1 MAVEQVSVNILRI
14 LGLEATDEVDMK
26 SYKGF
31 LREKLVEID
40 RGVDG
45 LSREEQIA
53 VREEFQRVRGS
64 TATKVKK
71 TTINPQAVF
80 NRQLGAGGGGLVK
93 YKPPASGSLAR
104 RVIPQQKTE
113 DGGILDKIYST
124 IASIRDSLLQEENRR
139 KKAERNKKLKKD
151 KEDKAAKE
159 SSLEKAAKG
168 IVGALEKTFKPVV
181 DIFKK
186 IRDALMLLFLGW
198 VANRLLDWIKDP
210 KNLKTFNAIV
220 DFLSRNAGKLLL
232 LFVMLNNPLVK
243 VVRWLGRNMI
253 SFLVRMIS
261 DLVKGKGLLNSLRF
275 GKTGGPL
282 RTAARVLTSPEVAVP
297 AAIAGMGVLANE
309 VTGQRKAAAVQ
320 AENKAR
326 AQSGQGLGVQ
336 GVGGV
341 GDMGPTTPYGML
353 QGTGTMGSTNLN
365 SGGMVKSP
373 FGMLGISEYDGGGGV
388 VRGPS
393 GIDQVP
399 ANLTEGEVVFSKPAV
414 KTFGEDFLLS
424 MNKFGGGTNRPTYS
438 GGRMYAAGGGLVNPV
453 PSQNIAR
460 NRGGYAA
467 DTGLDILTP
476 VGSRV
481 VSPVSGILEYAERG
495 HVAQM
500 GQDANPNMPGMQ
512 DQHSVRIKL
521 DKPFEY
527 SGKKVNFFYVTHMYD
542 LASSIKNKSGLRIN
556 AGDFLGLSGVAN
568 QTPHVHVGFVEDR
581 AQNSFL
587 DYKQV
592 RNLLSGASVKDL
604 GGDTEHGDVA
614 TQEQETVKSMTF
626 ATEKDRRLISAYLN
640 YITQPM
646 GRGLDILPTIDQV
659 TGVPGSTGP
668 GASPSSTVP
677 SGSATPGNPQATVAA
692 ANRQIASPTR

>member
-31 LREKLVEID
+31 LREKLVEISM
-40 RGVDG
+40 GKGG
-45 LSREEQIA
+45 LSREDEMTI
-53 VREEFQRVRGS
+53 REEFQRVKGS

-80 NRQLGAGGGGLVK
+80 NRQLGAGSGGLVK
-93 YKPPASGSLAR
+93 YKPPAPGSLAR
-104 RVIPQQKTE
+104 RVLPQQKSE
-113 DGGILDKIYST
+113 ESGILDKIYS
-124 IASIRDSLLQEENRR
+124 IVVSIKNALVKEENLR
-139 KKAERNKKLKKD
+139 KKAERNRRVKKD

-181 DIFKK
+181 DIFKR
-186 IRDALMLLFLGW
+186 IRDALILLFLGW
-198 VANRLLDWIKDP
+198 TANRLLDWIQDP

-232 LFVMLNNPLVK
+232 LFVLLNNPLVK

-253 SFLVRMIS
+253 SFLVRMIA
-261 DLVKGKGLLNSLRF
+261 DLAKGKGLLNTLKR
-275 GKTGGPL
+275 GRRGGL
-282 RTAARVLTSPEVAVP
+282 LGAGARVVTNPYVAVP
-297 AAIAGMGVLANE
+297 AAMAGMSVLANE
-309 VTGQRKAAAVQ
+309 VTGQRRAAGVQ

-326 AQSGQGLGVQ
+326 AQSGQGLGVR

-341 GDMGPTTPYGML
+341 GDLGPTTPYGKF
-353 QGTGTMGSTNLN
+353 QGTGMMGEQN
-365 SGGMVKSP
+365 
-373 FGMLGISEYDGGGGV
+373 FDDGGI

-393 GIDQVP
+393 GIDKVP

-414 KTFGEDFLLS
+414 KTFGEDFLLA
-424 MNKFGGGTNRPTYS
+424 MNKLGGGTNQPTYS
-438 GGRMYAAGGGLVNPV
+438 GGRMYASGGGLVNPV
-453 PSQNIAR
+453 PSQNISS
-460 NRGGYAA
+460 NKGGYAA

-476 VGSRV
+476 IGSRI
-481 VSPVSGILEYAERG
+481 VSPVSGTLEYAERG
-495 HVAQM
+495 HVRQM
-500 GQDANPNMPGMQ
+500 GQDANPDMPGMQ

-521 DKPFEY
+521 DRPFEY
-527 SGKKVNFFYVTHMYD
+527 AGKKVNFFYATHMYD
-542 LASSIKNKSGLRIN
+542 LAKSIKNKSGMRIN

-568 QTPHVHVGFVEDR
+568 NTPHVHVGFVEDR
-581 AQNSFL
+581 EQNTFL
-587 DYKQV
+587 NYRQV
-592 RNLLSGASVKDL
+592 RSLLTGASVKDL
-604 GGDTEHGDVA
+604 GGDVEHGDVA
-614 TQEQETVKSMTF
+614 TQEQTQSPMTF
-626 ATEKDRRLISAYLN
+626 ANESDRRLYTAYLN

-646 GRGLDILPTIDQV
+646 GRGLDIRPTIDQV
-659 TGVPGSTGP
+659 VGVPGSAGP
-668 GASPSSTVP
+668 NQSPSSVIP

>member
-31 LREKLVEID
+31 LREKLVEISM
-40 RGVDG
+40 GKGG
-45 LSREEQIA
+45 LSRDEEILI
-53 VREEFQRVRGS
+53 REEFQRVKGS

-93 YKPPASGSLAR
+93 YKPSAPGSLAR
-104 RVIPQQKTE
+104 RVLPQQKTE
-113 DGGILDKIYST
+113 DVSVLDKIYSVVT
-124 IASIRDSLLQEENRR
+124 SIRDSLLQEENRR
-139 KKAERNKKLKKD
+139 KKAERNRKLKGD

-168 IVGALEKTFKPVV
+168 IVGALEKTFKPVL

-253 SFLVRMIS
+253 SFLVRMIA
-261 DLVKGKGLLNSLRF
+261 DLVKGKGLLGSLRR
-275 GKTGGPL
+275 GGRGGGL
-282 RTAARVLTSPEVAVP
+282 LGSAARVVTNPGVMATAGVLGG
-297 AAIAGMGVLANE
+297 AALANE
-309 VTGQRKAAAVQ
+309 VTGQRKAAAVE

-326 AQSGQGLGVQ
+326 AQSGQGLGLQ

-341 GDMGPTTPYGML
+341 GDLGPTSPYGGL
-353 QGTGTMGSTNLN
+353 QGTSMMGEKN
-365 SGGMVKSP
+365 
-373 FGMLGISEYDGGGGV
+373 FDDGGV

-393 GIDQVP
+393 GIDNVP
-399 ANLTEGEVVFSKPAV
+399 ANLTEGEIVFSKPAV
-414 KTFGEDFLLS
+414 KTFGEDFLLGL
-424 MNKFGGGTNRPTYS
+424 NKLGGGTNRPTYS
-438 GGRMYAAGGGLVNPV
+438 GGRMYAAGGGIAITSRRGMRKGRMHQGTDIGAPTGTPLYAFSSGRIQEIIREGKGDASYGNSVYWIDNNGYGHLYAHLDRFAAGLSAGMEIKKGKMLGTVGSTGRSSGPHLHWEMGQNPDDV
-453 PSQNIAR
+453 GRNGPSLIDPLTKY
-460 NRGGYAA
+460 GYMTPFSGKPSAA
-467 DTGLDILTP
+467 DLLENP
-476 VGSRV
+476 Q
-481 VSPVSGILEYAERG
+481 SPTSP
-495 HVAQM
+495 
-500 GQDANPNMPGMQ
+500 D
-512 DQHSVRIKL
+512 
-521 DKPFEY
+521 
-527 SGKKVNFFYVTHMYD
+527 D
-542 LASSIKNKSGLRIN
+542 LKEK
-556 AGDFLGLSGVAN
+556 D
-568 QTPHVHVGFVEDR
+568 E
-581 AQNSFL
+581 
-587 DYKQV
+587 
-592 RNLLSGASVKDL
+592 VK
-604 GGDTEHGDVA
+604 T
-614 TQEQETVKSMTF
+614 MTF

-646 GRGLDILPTIDQV
+646 GRGLDIRPTIDQV

>member
-31 LREKLVEID
+31 LREKLVEISMG
-40 RGVDG
+40 RGG
-45 LSREEQIA
+45 LSREDEIA
-53 VREEFQRVRGS
+53 IRDEFQRVKGS

-93 YKPPASGSLAR
+93 YKPPAPGSLAR
-104 RVIPQQKTE
+104 KVLLQQKSSE
-113 DGGILDKIYST
+113 SGILDKIYS
-124 IASIRDSLLQEENRR
+124 IVVSIKNALVKEENLR
-139 KKAERNKKLKKD
+139 KKAERNRRVKKD

-181 DIFKK
+181 DIFKR
-186 IRDALMLLFLGW
+186 IRDALILLFLGW
-198 VANRLLDWIKDP
+198 TANRLLDWIQDP

-232 LFVMLNNPLVK
+232 LFVLLNNPLVK

-253 SFLVRMIS
+253 SFLVRMIA
-261 DLVKGKGLLNSLRF
+261 DLAKGKGLLNSLKLGRR
-275 GKTGGPL
+275 GGL
-282 RTAARVLTSPEVAVP
+282 LGAGARVLTNPQVMTTAGVLTG
-297 AAIAGMGVLANE
+297 AALANE
-309 VTGQRKAAAVQ
+309 VTGQRQAAGVQ
-320 AENKAR
+320 VENKAR

-341 GDMGPTTPYGML
+341 GDLGPTTPYGKF
-353 QGTGTMGSTNLN
+353 QGTGMMGEQN
-365 SGGMVKSP
+365 
-373 FGMLGISEYDGGGGV
+373 FDDGGI

-393 GIDQVP
+393 GIDKVP

-414 KTFGEDFLLS
+414 KTFGEDFLLA
-424 MNKFGGGTNRPTYS
+424 MNKLGGGTNQPTYS
-438 GGRMYAAGGGLVNPV
+438 GGRMYASGGGLVNPV
-453 PSQNIAR
+453 PSQNISS
-460 NRGGYAA
+460 NKGGYAA

-476 VGSRV
+476 IGSRI
-481 VSPVSGILEYAERG
+481 VSPVSGTLEYAERG
-495 HVAQM
+495 HVRQM
-500 GQDANPNMPGMQ
+500 GQDANPDMPGMQ

-521 DKPFEY
+521 DRPFEY
-527 SGKKVNFFYVTHMYD
+527 AGKKVNFFYATHMYD
-542 LASSIKNKSGLRIN
+542 LAKSIKNKSGMRIN

-568 QTPHVHVGFVEDR
+568 NTPHVHVGFVEDR
-581 AQNSFL
+581 EQNTFL
-587 DYKQV
+587 NYRQV
-592 RNLLSGASVKDL
+592 RSLLTGASVKDL
-604 GGDTEHGDVA
+604 GGDVEHGDVA
-614 TQEQETVKSMTF
+614 TQEQTQSPMTF
-626 ATEKDRRLISAYLN
+626 ANESDRRLYTAYLN

-646 GRGLDILPTIDQV
+646 GRGLDIRPTIDQV
-659 TGVPGSTGP
+659 VGVPGSAGP
-668 GASPSSTVP
+668 NQSPSSVIP